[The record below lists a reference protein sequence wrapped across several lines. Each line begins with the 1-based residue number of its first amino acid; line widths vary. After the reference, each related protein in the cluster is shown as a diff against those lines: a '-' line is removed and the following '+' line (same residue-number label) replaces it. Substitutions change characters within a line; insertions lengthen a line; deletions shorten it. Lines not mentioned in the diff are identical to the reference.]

1 MLRST
6 KPHVTTPGTS
16 RRQGKKKKEMEKES
30 LSCDTARAAKG
41 LGKTH
46 EENTRIFFYY
56 ELMAFQGSG

>member
-1 MLRST
+1 
-6 KPHVTTPGTS
+6 
-16 RRQGKKKKEMEKES
+16 MEKES
-30 LSCDTARAAKG
+30 LSCDTAHAAKG